1 MPALS
6 SPTTLYC
13 IDECAD
19 LMADA
24 CIRDEQGNL
33 IFISVWA
40 RDTAIQQFLA
50 RLTLSHDE
58 DGLDQFHLITEQ
70 GAQSQSSSARP
81 SVWKNA

>member
-1 MPALS
+1 MPAPS
-6 SPTTLYC
+6 SPTTLYR

-50 RLTLSHDE
+50 RLTLSRDRM
-58 DGLDQFHLITEQ
+58 GW
-70 GAQSQSSSARP
+70 ASSTSSPTKVPPSPSLSVRL

>member
-6 SPTTLYC
+6 SPTTLYR

-40 RDTAIQQFLA
+40 RYLSAWFALPFLA
-50 RLTLSHDE
+50 
-58 DGLDQFHLITEQ
+58 
-70 GAQSQSSSARP
+70 
-81 SVWKNA
+81 SVSLLALNACQRTATASNVFSDD